1 MIANSGSDER
11 GSYSGGSAGD
21 QTGKEWRIINWYN
34 RPWNCI
40 LRHPDPAVRE
50 KIATLAEQG
59 ANNNLIGY
67 DQYERWTF
75 WDQLKK
81 VGYYPVNINTKC
93 EADCSAGV
101 ISITWAV
108 GYLLGLYKL
117 KQLNATYTGNMR
129 SGFRSAGFEVL
140 TASKYLS
147 GDSYL
152 MRGDILLNDAHHTAI
167 NLTTGKN
174 VIVEADDMTEADWK
188 KVKEYIDDRL
198 EAILKGYNTEP
209 SNWAKEILPE
219 AIAKGITDGTR
230 PKGYLTREE
239 GAAMA
244 LKATKVTE
252 DKE

>member
-1 MIANSGSDER
+1 MIANSGSDEY
-11 GSYSGGSAGD
+11 GKYSGGSAGD
-21 QTGKEWRIINWYN
+21 QTGKEWRIIPWYN
-34 RPWNCI
+34 RPWNCV
-40 LRHPDPAVRE
+40 LRHPDPAVRDL
-50 KIATLAEQG
+50 IAKLAEQG

-129 SGFRSAGFEVL
+129 SGFRSAGFSVL
-140 TASKYLS
+140 TESKYLNS
-147 GDSYL
+147 DKYL

-167 NLTTGKN
+167 NLTTGSGVK
-174 VIVEADDMTEADWK
+174 VEVEDLTREETERL
-188 KVKEYIDDRL
+188 IDERVY
-198 EAILKGYNTEP
+198 AILKGENTKP
-209 SNWAKEILPE
+209 SKWAEKIVKEAE
-219 AIAKGITDGTR
+219 EKGITTDGSR

-239 GAAMA
+239 GMAMA
-244 LKATKVTE
+244 LKASKISE
-252 DKE
+252 DDGK

>member
-1 MIANSGSDER
+1 MIANSGSDEY
-11 GSYSGGSAGD
+11 GKYSGGSAGD
-21 QTGKEWRIINWYN
+21 QTGKEWRIIPWYN
-34 RPWNCI
+34 RPWNCV

-75 WDQLKK
+75 WNQLKK

-108 GYLLGLYKL
+108 GYLLDLYKL

-129 SGFRSAGFEVL
+129 SGFRSAGFSVL
-140 TASKYLS
+140 TEGKYLTS
-147 GDSYL
+147 DKYL

-167 NLTTGKN
+167 NLTTGIGVK
-174 VIVEADDMTEADWK
+174 VEVEDLTREETERL
-188 KVKEYIDDRL
+188 IDERVY
-198 EAILKGYNTEP
+198 AILKGEDTKP
-209 SNWAKEILPE
+209 SKWAEKIIKE
-219 AIAKGITDGTR
+219 AKARGITTDGSR
-230 PKGYLTREE
+230 PRGYLTREE
-239 GAAMA
+239 GMAMA
-244 LKATKVTE
+244 LKASKATE
-252 DKE
+252 DDNK

>member
-1 MIANSGSDER
+1 MIANSGSDEY
-11 GSYSGGSAGD
+11 GKYSGGSAGD
-21 QTGKEWRIINWYN
+21 QTGKEWRIISWYN
-34 RPWNCI
+34 RPWNCV

-129 SGFRSAGFEVL
+129 SGFRSAGFSVL
-140 TASKYLS
+140 TEGKYLNS
-147 GDSYL
+147 DKYL

-174 VIVEADDMTEADWK
+174 VIVEVEDLTEAQTR
-188 KVKEYIDDRL
+188 KVARE
-198 EAILKGYNTEP
+198 EAQAILDGYNTKP
-209 SNWAKEILPE
+209 SKWATELWEKAKAYGIVDGDRPRGYATREQIA
-219 AIAKGITDGTR
+219 AIALKVINILEDGKT
-230 PKGYLTREE
+230 
-239 GAAMA
+239 
-244 LKATKVTE
+244 
-252 DKE
+252 